1 MEQTE
6 LREKLEAILK
16 KHCLAHENKY
26 VSFPSLIE
34 NEWSVEANSI
44 ALDAMEDAL
53 SLNRSVHTKELKD
66 ITDDEIEK
74 EAFKRINA
82 LTFERNHL
90 RDVIEIKYQKELM
103 IVERLKELEG
113 KLKVAKGFLETVSTG
128 LIHSITYKRVKEFL
142 ETLKTI

>member
-53 SLNRSVHTKELKD
+53 SLNRSVPTKVTDGEKSVLK
-66 ITDDEIEK
+66 
-74 EAFKRINA
+74 
-82 LTFERNHL
+82 LHL
-90 RDVIEIKYQKELM
+90 DM
-103 IVERLKELEG
+103 IVKEQDTRIQELEG
-113 KLKVAKGFLETVSTG
+113 KLKEAIEFNLHQTKLNTEIRLENVELQERINN
-128 LIHSITYKRVKEFL
+128 LIN
-142 ETLKTI
+142 